1 MADFAPG
8 MGPATKEPSCINCGG
23 VGHWAVACPE
33 PVRAKP
39 AGLTRKPSTGH
50 DHGRGSD
57 AQHGG
62 RRSGPVVTKYA
73 PPGGNPIVTRYAPPP
88 SQPHATAPPYPGPP
102 QPYPSYPP
110 PPGGYAPPPPPS
122 SYPSYSQYA
131 SPPPPPPPPSASY
144 PPPPGPPG
152 PPGPPAPFQYGASGQ
167 YGAPPLPGPPGPPR
181 PPPPSYQPPS
191 YPPGSAYPPYAPPGY
206 QSSPPPPPGGQY
218 PPPGGSYSSS
228 NYGPPPPQPPYRSQP
243 PPPPPPYAQPYA
255 PPDRGYG
262 PSPPLPVPPRGPP
275 LPHGLPPIPPTPQ
288 RNHPPRDR
296 NNQNRHGKINRQD
309 RRQDRGRRNKHNNQS
324 KRDPSQSQPKHG
336 AKDATREGNNN
347 NNSEVAEPTPTPKA
361 DHAKPAITASDT
373 PESRHAPTVSEHGV
387 DEEDDWKWEE
397 EMIFKEPNKT
407 HQPDPIAKPLPGPY
421 EYHDNIML
429 PPTWNATC
437 VLSEFVKENNLEE
450 FSRPIRET
458 EYFAALRHDPVFWK
472 PAPDAGKL
480 KKPEVRE
487 RISTFKSSR
496 LPGFPSLP
504 PKPPTPEN
512 RDHRHLN
519 DRKRAWDDSPYKQSR
534 GGGTHDSDSQQSRYK
549 RQKGEGQGAYEN
561 ASPHNRRGREDSR
574 TIDRYRSQ
582 RSERTEHESSDTHLN
597 SVDSREAGSAVRERE
612 GYVARQDSGYYSS
625 RQVRG
630 RQESS
635 NGFHDRRP
643 TTPTFP
649 GTPDSRPPSRQG
661 SHHSW
666 RRGSHSS
673 HADSRPAS
681 RQSMAS
687 GASPGGEDSD
697 LDDLEA
703 ELLGIS
709 TKTKGGKEGKQ
720 GDGGAFKIRKKVPK
734 VDSAYRYVKFKIY
747 FT

>member
-1 MADFAPG
+1 
-8 MGPATKEPSCINCGG
+8 
-23 VGHWAVACPE
+23 
-33 PVRAKP
+33 
-39 AGLTRKPSTGH
+39 
-50 DHGRGSD
+50 
-57 AQHGG
+57 
-62 RRSGPVVTKYA
+62 
-73 PPGGNPIVTRYAPPP
+73 
-88 SQPHATAPPYPGPP
+88 
-102 QPYPSYPP
+102 
-110 PPGGYAPPPPPS
+110 
-122 SYPSYSQYA
+122 
-131 SPPPPPPPPSASY
+131 
-144 PPPPGPPG
+144 
-152 PPGPPAPFQYGASGQ
+152 
-167 YGAPPLPGPPGPPR
+167 
-181 PPPPSYQPPS
+181 
-191 YPPGSAYPPYAPPGY
+191 
-206 QSSPPPPPGGQY
+206 
-218 PPPGGSYSSS
+218 
-228 NYGPPPPQPPYRSQP
+228 
-243 PPPPPPYAQPYA
+243 
-255 PPDRGYG
+255 
-262 PSPPLPVPPRGPP
+262 
-275 LPHGLPPIPPTPQ
+275 
-288 RNHPPRDR
+288 
-296 NNQNRHGKINRQD
+296 
-309 RRQDRGRRNKHNNQS
+309 
-324 KRDPSQSQPKHG
+324 
-336 AKDATREGNNN
+336 
-347 NNSEVAEPTPTPKA
+347 
-361 DHAKPAITASDT
+361 
-373 PESRHAPTVSEHGV
+373 
-387 DEEDDWKWEE
+387 
-397 EMIFKEPNKT
+397 
-407 HQPDPIAKPLPGPY
+407 
-421 EYHDNIML
+421 ML
-429 PPTWNATC
+429 PPAWNATC

-458 EYFAALRHDPVFWK
+458 EYFATLRHDPVFWK

-612 GYVARQDSGYYSS
+612 G
-625 RQVRG
+625 
-630 RQESS
+630 
-635 NGFHDRRP
+635 
-643 TTPTFP
+643 
-649 GTPDSRPPSRQG
+649 
-661 SHHSW
+661 
-666 RRGSHSS
+666 

-747 FT
+747 FTLHQLTSHEHGLQIMPK